1 MAEDKATDKP
11 AAKAA
16 EKRTVSVVDVLIDDV
31 TWGCATRARRAEWL
45 QQIAELVEESHCEV
59 LGSSSDAPVSALRAY
74 VTVEATGLRVVFHD
88 ERGDERGHIELS
100 RGVIGP
106 VFREYFSLL
115 SAIAT
120 MGAGAYSPQVEA
132 LDIARRLMHNDA
144 ADLVIRH
151 ATRVVPDHRTAR
163 HFFTLFLLVTHDT
176 TRLHTAI

>member
-1 MAEDKATDKP
+1 MADDKSTDKT
-11 AAKAA
+11 AAKTH
-16 EKRTVSVVDVLIDDV
+16 EKRTVPLGDVLIDDV
-31 TWGCATRARRAEWL
+31 TWGCATRVRRAEWL
-45 QQIAELVEESHCEV
+45 QQISELIEDSRLDV
-59 LGSSSDAPVSALRAY
+59 LCLPGDADVSTLRAY
-74 VTVEATGLRVVFHD
+74 VTVESTGLRVVFHD

-115 SAIAT
+115 TGIAT
-120 MGAGAYSPQVEA
+120 LGAGAYSPQVEA

-163 HFFTLFLLVTHDT
+163 HLFTLFLLVTHDT
-176 TRLHTAI
+176 TRLHPAT

>member
-1 MAEDKATDKP
+1 MADDKPTDKPTTKATDK
-11 AAKAA
+11 
-16 EKRTVSVVDVLIDDV
+16 RTVSLVDVLIDDV
-31 TWGCATRARRAEWL
+31 TWGCATRIRRAEWL
-45 QQIAELVEESHCEV
+45 QQITELSEESRFDV
-59 LGSSSDAPVSALRAY
+59 LYQAGDAPVSALRAY
-74 VTVEATGLRVVFHD
+74 ITVEPTSLRVVFHD

-115 SAIAT
+115 SAIST

-163 HFFTLFLLVTHDT
+163 HLFTLFLLVTHDT
-176 TRLHTAI
+176 TRLHTAS

>member
-1 MAEDKATDKP
+1 MVEDKSTDKH
-11 AAKAA
+11 AAKPP
-16 EKRTVSVVDVLIDDV
+16 EKRLVSLVDVLIDDV

-45 QQIAELVEESHCEV
+45 QQISELVDESRFDV
-59 LGSSSDAPVSALRAY
+59 LRAPADSEVSSLRGY
-74 VTVEATGLRVVFHD
+74 LTVEATGLRVVFHD

-115 SAIAT
+115 TAIAT

-163 HFFTLFLLVTHDT
+163 HLFTLFLLVTHDT
-176 TRLHTAI
+176 TRLHSAS